1 MIGFQMLYPGPFLMS
16 VAVLALA
23 TGGAS
28 AQQFSCP
35 KTGGEF
41 VFGQEAKVNSLD
53 PQASATVSTRNIA
66 MNIYETLMTRDE
78 NFNVMPDLAA
88 SVEESSDRKTYTFK
102 LRQGVKFH
110 NGKPMSSADV
120 VASFERYKRV
130 GVERSMLDV
139 VEKWEAPD
147 SSTFVMHLKAP
158 QPTFLENLSSF
169 LVPIVIIPAEN
180 ANAPP
185 MQLTPVGTGPFQF
198 VEEVADSHVK
208 LKRFEL
214 YVPDTR
220 HRDLNGFGGY
230 KVACVDRVTFRI
242 VTEPGTRVAGLE
254 TGELHGVEDVPS
266 KSQERLKQNKNI
278 VITPYRNF
286 WIQLA
291 EVNTAVPPNDNVV
304 FRQAVQAALDM
315 EEIMEAATDGAYRLN
330 IGLQY
335 PGQAA
340 YTEAGKETYNQKNP
354 AKAKKLLAE
363 AGYKGEEVILLT
375 NRDYTSMYNAA
386 VIVAEQLKAVGIN
399 TKLLVLDWPAA
410 FNMFE
415 KTNSGWHYFFDAFG
429 NNPVIGPISS
439 VRKFAAPINAYK
451 PKTPDDVDKPFN
463 AAFSDMINGATPEI
477 RKDAFARAQARL
489 LEQVYVVPFGSLTKL
504 QAVRANVRNFRPYR
518 IPRMANVYFSD

>member
-1 MIGFQMLYPGPFLMS
+1 MIGFQILYPGPFLMS

-23 TGGAS
+23 TGSAS

-41 VFGQEAKVNSLD
+41 VFGQEAKVNSPD

-185 MQLTPVGTGPFQF
+185 RQPRHL
-198 VEEVADSHVK
+198 A
-208 LKRFEL
+208 
-214 YVPDTR
+214 VPDVLEFLSASRMSIETSR
-220 HRDLNGFGGY
+220 LP
-230 KVACVDRVTFRI
+230 
-242 VTEPGTRVAGLE
+242 PGTACNVSE
-254 TGELHGVEDVPS
+254 TS
-266 KSQERLKQNKNI
+266 CN
-278 VITPYRNF
+278 
-286 WIQLA
+286 WC
-291 EVNTAVPPNDNVV
+291 
-304 FRQAVQAALDM
+304 
-315 EEIMEAATDGAYRLN
+315 
-330 IGLQY
+330 
-335 PGQAA
+335 
-340 YTEAGKETYNQKNP
+340 
-354 AKAKKLLAE
+354 
-363 AGYKGEEVILLT
+363 
-375 NRDYTSMYNAA
+375 
-386 VIVAEQLKAVGIN
+386 
-399 TKLLVLDWPAA
+399 
-410 FNMFE
+410 
-415 KTNSGWHYFFDAFG
+415 
-429 NNPVIGPISS
+429 
-439 VRKFAAPINAYK
+439 
-451 PKTPDDVDKPFN
+451 
-463 AAFSDMINGATPEI
+463 
-477 RKDAFARAQARL
+477 RA
-489 LEQVYVVPFGSLTKL
+489 
-504 QAVRANVRNFRPYR
+504 
-518 IPRMANVYFSD
+518 